1 MLDVLNEWERNESIR
16 SLLTQTVRRNGK
28 ALVKILVGIGEAEP
42 TLDEIEARYRRGD
55 FNEDVPRLFT
65 NVRHGMVPV
74 KEVWYSMNE
83 SSE

>member
-28 ALVKILVGIGEAEP
+28 VLVKILVGIGEAEP